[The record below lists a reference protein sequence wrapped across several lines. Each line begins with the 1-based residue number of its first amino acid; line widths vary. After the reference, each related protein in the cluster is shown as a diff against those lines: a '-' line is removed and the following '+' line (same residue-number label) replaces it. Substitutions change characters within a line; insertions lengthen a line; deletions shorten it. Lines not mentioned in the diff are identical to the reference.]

1 MLFAEEHAGWLLVL
15 HTICAGALVAATTHL
30 VVWMRGF
37 ARSRPGRIR
46 AVRKFAFIC
55 AALYVSAMILGNLI
69 YPVYKV
75 RVRVEY
81 LEQPGAVVR
90 ESELRRDVAARAR
103 ESHRALMSAG
113 ARGQD
118 ELGPAPGPDDAP
130 GLDDVASAAERERAA
145 ERPRQAAKL
154 ARWFDVK
161 EHWAALGCALMLGC
175 ALALRAW
182 DPKRHSAAVAPIL
195 FLMAL
200 GSCAATW
207 LAAIV
212 GIAVSGYRAVGGL

>member
-55 AALYVSAMILGNLI
+55 AALYVSAMILGNLM

-90 ESELRRDVAARAR
+90 DGELRREVAARAL

-113 ARGQD
+113 GQD
-118 ELGPAPGPDDAP
+118 ENGPAPGLE
-130 GLDDVASAAERERAA
+130 GVAGAAGAAERERAA
-145 ERPRQAAKL
+145 ERPRRAAKL